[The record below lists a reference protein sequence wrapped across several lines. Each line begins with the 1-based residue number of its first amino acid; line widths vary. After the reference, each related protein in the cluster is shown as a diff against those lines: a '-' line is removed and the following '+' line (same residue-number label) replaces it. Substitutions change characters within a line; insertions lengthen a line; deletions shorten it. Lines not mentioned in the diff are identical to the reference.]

1 MSILSEV
8 THLVDGV
15 DVVSAKDIMDTQETA
30 ISAITK
36 AEAALDKANN
46 MSGSSYDDAELRGL
60 INSKAN
66 LDASNLSDSNV
77 ASWKSKLGVGQS
89 SSYDDTQ
96 VKADIAANAA
106 NIATN
111 TSNISSMQSSLNT
124 LNSTTLKASNGLRL
138 VYGDTYV
145 SEKNQDINT
154 GLSTVV
160 GFQAILHEAVGTSTN
175 LGITL
180 YWRSSSGGV
189 VNVTPRSTGNG
200 AYLVN
205 HTWHWWAIGY

>member
-1 MSILSEV
+1 MAILNKV
-8 THLVDGV
+8 TQLVDGIDIV
-15 DVVSAKDIMDTQETA
+15 TAKDIMDTQETA
-30 ISAITK
+30 ISAINK
-36 AEAALDKANN
+36 AEEALDKVKDTP
-46 MSGSSYDDAELRGL
+46 SGGNEYDDTELRGL
-60 INSKAN
+60 IDKKAE
-66 LDASNLSDSNV
+66 LDASNLSDVNV

-106 NIATN
+106 NIL
-111 TSNISSMQSSLNT
+111 SMQSSINT

-200 AYLVN
+200 AYSVG